1 MMRKRNR
8 LLVCLAAGV
17 LILAVSATAAFGS
30 VNGYTKYKEAL
41 KSLALETD
49 NFTATGTMQVNYD
62 GKEIASLQKDFAM
75 EGQNVYS
82 HSVSKDASGQME
94 TYYTLLD
101 GVRTEFNM
109 NDKYYY
115 QVDYGT
121 NQDTTLASN
130 LLGIDTDD
138 EMANRMVNFV
148 EIAADTVVGELK
160 NNFVQVG
167 KENGVTQYQIEI
179 AQNQV
184 PSLVNAGLSLFAY
197 SVDASNRENYTV
209 NFADYSATVI
219 HNYESTTGET
229 LPEEFKDG
237 YSNGYDDAWY
247 ETYGDLLD
255 KVEEVNA
262 TNWEDKYYNVLN
274 EQGGGI
280 VYVNTDGS
288 YDYYAYYDAFAAAH
302 PEAVGDSLESYVGQ
316 DLNLEKVL
324 CTFGVDDQGRLTDNH
339 IEVTFQTT
347 EKDGSSHTLVL
358 TGDVT
363 LTNYGTTTI
372 QPLDVGDRTLITY

>member
-1 MMRKRNR
+1 MSI
-8 LLVCLAAGV
+8 
-17 LILAVSATAAFGS
+17 ILASQSPRRRELLAQMGVPQFE
-30 VNGYTKYKEAL
+30 VVPAL
-41 KSLALETD
+41 GE
-49 NFTATGTMQVNYD
+49 
-62 GKEIASLQKDFAM
+62 EIASPGLSPAQLVEVLSRQKA
-75 EGQNVYS
+75 EEVAVQAGP
-82 HSVSKDASGQME
+82 
-94 TYYTLLD
+94 
-101 GVRTEFNM
+101 
-109 NDKYYY
+109 
-115 QVDYGT
+115 
-121 NQDTTLASN
+121 
-130 LLGIDTDD
+130 DD
-138 EMANRMVNFV
+138 VV
-148 EIAADTVVGELK
+148 IAADTVVGELK

-288 YDYYAYYDAFAAAH
+288 YDYYADYDAFAAAH

-324 CTFGVDDQGRLTDNH
+324 CTFSVDDQGRLTDNH